1 MITQTQFFIVLGSFL
16 LLDLIVRGYFK
27 KSNYEIKKK
36 VSAFLAIWNG
46 LGVLVSISL
55 YVPGFYSFLLALLGG
70 LVVGLVRWKADV
82 LCPKCN
88 ATNMLADVKRNHK
101 CHQCNEELHI

>member
-1 MITQTQFFIVLGSFL
+1 MITQAQFFFVLGSFM

-27 KSNYEIKKK
+27 KSNYETKKK
-36 VSAFLAIWNG
+36 VSISLAIWNA
-46 LGVLVSISL
+46 LGVLVSVSL
-55 YVPGFYSFLLALLGG
+55 YVPGLYSFLLALLGG
-70 LVVGLVRWKADV
+70 LFVGLVRWKADV
-82 LCPKCN
+82 FCPKCS